1 LYVLYNYVYLYI
13 DIKTIIIM
21 AKPTKDGLQL
31 TSVKVD
37 PQLFSEFKIQCV
49 QTKFTLQKLTD
60 RALHLYVTN
69 NDFKNQIHGYIETE
83 FTGSI

>member
-1 LYVLYNYVYLYI
+1 
-13 DIKTIIIM
+13 M
-21 AKPTKDGLQL
+21 AKATKDLQL

-49 QTKFTLQKLTD
+49 QSKFTLQKLTD

-69 NDFKNQIHGYIETE
+69 DEFKAQIHGYTETQY
-83 FTGSI
+83 TGSI